1 MRMFAVK
8 VKICG
13 LTNYGDAAAAAEMGA
28 DMLGFNFYPKSPR
41 YIKPADAVKIIDRL
55 PAFVD
60 IVGLFVNDTFE
71 HIEQVIDEC
80 RLDWVQLHGDETPK
94 YCEQFGTLNVRTMK
108 AIRVKDKKD
117 IKRAEEYYTDAILLD
132 AFDPKKYGGTG
143 LVFDWNII
151 GNISKRV
158 FLAGGINAENIT
170 KAVELG
176 IYGIDVCSGVESKPG
191 KKDHAKM
198 RKFFDIIQDLRG

>member
-1 MRMFAVK
+1 MLAVK

-13 LTNYGDAAAAAEMGA
+13 ITNYEDATAAADMGA

-41 YIKPADAVKIIDRL
+41 YLTPEQAEKIIDRL

-60 IVGLFVNDTFE
+60 LVGLFVNDPVE
-71 HIEQVIDEC
+71 RIEQVIEQC
-80 RLDWVQLHGDETPK
+80 RLDWVQFHGDETPGF
-94 YCEQFGTLNVRTMK
+94 CDRFSSLNVRTMK

-117 IKRAEEYYTDAILLD
+117 IDLADKYFTDAILLD

-143 LVFDWNII
+143 LVFDWNVI
-151 GNISKRV
+151 GNMSKRV
-158 FLAGGINAENIT
+158 FLAGGITAENVT
-170 KAVELG
+170 KAVNLG
-176 IYGIDVCSGVESKPG
+176 IYGIDVCSGIESKPG

-198 RKFFDIIQDLRG
+198 RKLFDKIQEVRG

>member
-1 MRMFAVK
+1 MLAVK

-13 LTNYGDAAAAAEMGA
+13 LTNYEDAMAAADMGA

-41 YIKPADAVKIIDRL
+41 YLKPDQAAEIINRL

-60 IVGLFVNDTFE
+60 IVGLFVNDPFE
-71 HIEQVIDEC
+71 RIEQIIEEC
-80 RLDWVQLHGDETPK
+80 QLDWVQLHGDESPK
-94 YCEQFGTLNVRTMK
+94 FCEQFQSFNVRTMK

-117 IKRAEEYYTDAILLD
+117 IKRAGEYFTDAVLLD

-143 LVFDWNII
+143 LSFDWNII
-151 GNISKRV
+151 GNITKRV
-158 FLAGGINAENIT
+158 FLAGGINAENVK
-170 KAVELG
+170 KAVSLG
-176 IYGIDVCSGVESKPG
+176 IYGIDVCSAIESKPG

-198 RKFFDIIQDLRG
+198 RELFNMIKDLRG

>member
-1 MRMFAVK
+1 MVSVK

-13 LTNYGDAAAAAEMGA
+13 FTNYDDALAAADMGA
-28 DMLGFNFYPKSPR
+28 DMLGFNFYPRSPR
-41 YIKPADAVKIIDRL
+41 YIKPADAAKIIERL
-55 PAFVD
+55 SAYVD
-60 IVGLFVNDTFE
+60 IVGLFVNDKFE
-71 HIEQVIDEC
+71 RIEQTIDQC
-80 RLDWVQLHGDETPK
+80 RLDWVQFHGDEPPD
-94 YCEQFGTLNVRTMK
+94 YCEQFGTLNVKTMK
-108 AIRVKDKKD
+108 AIRVKNEND
-117 IKRAEEYYTDAILLD
+117 IKRADEYFTDAILLD

-158 FLAGGINAENIT
+158 FLAGGINEENIT
-170 KAVELG
+170 RALDLG

-198 RKFFDIIQDLRG
+198 RKLFDIIHNLRG

>member
-1 MRMFAVK
+1 MLAVK

-13 LTNYGDAAAAAEMGA
+13 LTNHEDAMAAADMGA

-41 YIKPADAVKIIDRL
+41 YLKPDQAAEIINHL

-60 IVGLFVNDTFE
+60 VVGLFVNDTFE
-71 HIEQVIDEC
+71 HIAQTIEKC
-80 RLDWVQLHGDETPK
+80 NLDWIQFHGDEAK
-94 YCEQFGTLNVRTMK
+94 EFCEQFQSFNVRTMK
-108 AIRVKDKKD
+108 AIRVKDKRD
-117 IKRAEEYYTDAILLD
+117 IKRAEEYFTDAILLD

-143 LVFDWNII
+143 LSFDWNII
-151 GNISKRV
+151 GNITKRV
-158 FLAGGINAENIT
+158 FLAGGITAENAK

-176 IYGIDVCSGVESKPG
+176 IYGIDVCSGIESKPG

-198 RKFFDIIQDLRG
+198 RKLFDRIKDLRG

>member
-1 MRMFAVK
+1 MLAVK

-13 LTNYGDAAAAAEMGA
+13 LTNYEDAFAAADMGA

-60 IVGLFVNDTFE
+60 IVGLFVNDPFE
-71 HIEQVIDEC
+71 RIEQIIEEC
-80 RLDWVQLHGDETPK
+80 QLDWVQLHGDETPK
-94 YCEQFGTLNVRTMK
+94 FCEQFQSLNARTMK
-108 AIRVKDKKD
+108 AIRVKDEKD
-117 IKRAEEYYTDAILLD
+117 IKLAEKYFTDAILLD

-143 LVFDWNII
+143 LSFDWNII
-151 GNISKRV
+151 GNVTKRV
-158 FLAGGINAENIT
+158 FLAGGINADNVT
-170 KAVELG
+170 KAVGLG
-176 IYGIDVCSGVESKPG
+176 IYGIDVCSGIESKPG

-198 RKFFDIIQDLRG
+198 RKLFDKIKDLRG

>member
-1 MRMFAVK
+1 MLAVK

-13 LTNYGDAAAAAEMGA
+13 LTNYEDAFAAADMGA
-28 DMLGFNFYPKSPR
+28 DMLGFNFYPKSLR
-41 YIKPADAVKIIDRL
+41 YLKPDQAAKIIDRL

-60 IVGLFVNDTFE
+60 VVGLFVNDPFE
-71 HIEQVIDEC
+71 RIEQIMEEC
-80 RLDWVQLHGDETPK
+80 NLDWVQLHGNETPEF
-94 YCEQFGTLNVRTMK
+94 CEQFGSFNVKTMK

-117 IKRAEEYYTDAILLD
+117 IQRAEEYFTDAILLD

-143 LVFDWNII
+143 LSFDWNII

-158 FLAGGINAENIT
+158 FLAGGINAENVR

-176 IYGIDVCSGVESKPG
+176 IYGIDVCSAIESKPG

-198 RKFFDIIQDLRG
+198 RELFDMIKDLRG

>member
-1 MRMFAVK
+1 MIAVK

-13 LTNYGDAAAAAEMGA
+13 ITNYEDAIAAADMGA

-41 YIKPADAVKIIDRL
+41 YLTPDDAGKIIDRL
-55 PAFVD
+55 PGFVD
-60 IVGLFVNDTFE
+60 VVGLFVNDPFE
-71 HIEQVIDEC
+71 RIEQVIDQC
-80 RLDWVQLHGDETPK
+80 RLDWIQLHGDEPPEFT
-94 YCEQFGTLNVRTMK
+94 EQFNIFNVRTIK
-108 AIRVKDKKD
+108 AIRVKDKDD
-117 IKRAEEYYTDAILLD
+117 IKLAENYYTDVILLD

-158 FLAGGINAENIT
+158 FLAGGITAENVA
-170 KAVELG
+170 KAVNLG
-176 IYGIDVCSGVESKPG
+176 IYGIDVCSGIESKPG

-198 RKFFDIIQDLRG
+198 RKLFDKIREIRG

>member
-1 MRMFAVK
+1 MIAVK

-13 LTNYGDAAAAAEMGA
+13 ITNYEDAMAAADMGA

-41 YIKPADAVKIIDRL
+41 YVTPDEAVKIIDRL

-71 HIEQVIDEC
+71 RTKKVIEQC
-80 RLDWVQLHGDETPK
+80 NLDWVQFHGDETK
-94 YCEQFGTLNVRTMK
+94 EYCEQFSPLNVRTMK
-108 AIRVKDKKD
+108 AIRVKDEKD
-117 IKRAEEYYTDAILLD
+117 IERAEEYFTDAILLD

-151 GNISKRV
+151 GNVTKRV
-158 FLAGGINAENIT
+158 FLAGGITAENVT

-176 IYGIDVCSGVESKPG
+176 IYGIDVCSGIESRPG

-198 RKFFDIIQDLRG
+198 RKLFDKIKDLRG

>member
-1 MRMFAVK
+1 MIAVK

-13 LTNYGDAAAAAEMGA
+13 LTNYEDAYAAADMGA

-41 YIKPADAVKIIDRL
+41 CVKPDEALKIIERL

-60 IVGLFVNDTFE
+60 IVGLFVNDSFDNIKQI
-71 HIEQVIDEC
+71 IEEC
-80 RLDWVQLHGDETPK
+80 NLDWVQFHGDETNEF
-94 YCEQFGTLNVRTMK
+94 CEQFRPLNVRTMK

-117 IKRAEEYYTDAILLD
+117 IRRAEEYFTDAILLD

-158 FLAGGINAENIT
+158 FLAGGITAENVT
-170 KAVELG
+170 KAVNLG
-176 IYGIDVCSGVESKPG
+176 IYGIDVCSGIESKPG

-198 RKFFDIIQDLRG
+198 RKLFDKIKDLRG

>member
-1 MRMFAVK
+1 MVSVK

-13 LTNYGDAAAAAEMGA
+13 FTNYDDAMAAADMGA

-41 YIKPADAVKIIDRL
+41 YIKPADASKIIDRL

-71 HIEQVIDEC
+71 HIEQV
-80 RLDWVQLHGDETPK
+80 TPK

-108 AIRVKDKKD
+108 AIRVKDEKD
-117 IKRAEEYYTDAILLD
+117 IKRSEEYYTDAILLD
-132 AFDPKKYGGTG
+132 AFDPQKYGGTG
-143 LVFDWNII
+143 LVFNWNII

-191 KKDHAKM
+191 KKDPAKM
-198 RKFFDIIQDLRG
+198 RKLFDIIHNLRG